1 MPSYAR
7 SQLYKYYATS
17 FLRNANGRHFCIVL
31 CSWPFHNSQ
40 TAIWSNLALIQ
51 VVSKRV
57 APLLDTSS
65 ITPHNP
71 AASMSAPQIPNIT
84 LPDGTTMS
92 LYSPDLP
99 EKLPNFPPSF
109 QRKIVRQL
117 ESQLESS
124 HALPKGN
131 SAAEEHARF
140 MLIDGASWQLGKCL
154 RYSTPT
160 RIAEAV
166 APLTQTH
173 RRRLNK
179 TAVIPMLFLGV
190 ALSRHE
196 GEEERSVRAFTEAFS
211 NLGDIPKM
219 PEKNLIWARA
229 NMARMLRR
237 MNKTEEASQQEKLTR
252 EWILAH
258 LYKYPPSE
266 IKNIIADDIGTGT
279 NILDHND
286 VLALFSTL
294 REIGPKQA
302 ILNGNILIHYGVKP
316 PPGFQ

>member
-1 MPSYAR
+1 
-7 SQLYKYYATS
+7 
-17 FLRNANGRHFCIVL
+17 
-31 CSWPFHNSQ
+31 
-40 TAIWSNLALIQ
+40 
-51 VVSKRV
+51 
-57 APLLDTSS
+57 
-65 ITPHNP
+65 
-71 AASMSAPQIPNIT
+71 MSAPQIPNIT

-99 EKLPNFPPSF
+99 EKLPNFPPIF
-109 QRKIVRQL
+109 
-117 ESQLESS
+117 
-124 HALPKGN
+124 PKKD
-131 SAAEEHARF
+131 SEEHARF

-166 APLTQTH
+166 APLTWVTQTH

-196 GEEERSVRAFTEAFS
+196 GEEERSIRAFTEAFS

-237 MNKTEEASQQEKLTR
+237 MNRIEEASQQEKLTR

-258 LYKYPPSE
+258 PYKYPPSE

-279 NILDHND
+279 NILDHED

-302 ILNGNILIHYGVKP
+302 ILNGNILIHYGLKP